1 MRQPARIGH
10 TSRNNVPVGWVQL
23 QRLKRQHESGHDPP
37 PSTLLPIWE
46 LGKLRL
52 HMCIRFT
59 NWYQEEDLPVIQ
71 FSGTLAASA
80 QLKCESFFQIWV
92 SCTATYSAYP
102 PWAVFQR
109 STHLY
114 LSQLT
119 PAISP
124 KISSPTLNFEV
135 SPASLTIPL
144 NSTPKIWLAPGGTG
158 YPPLRW

>member
-1 MRQPARIGH
+1 
-10 TSRNNVPVGWVQL
+10 
-23 QRLKRQHESGHDPP
+23 
-37 PSTLLPIWE
+37 
-46 LGKLRL
+46 
-52 HMCIRFT
+52 
-59 NWYQEEDLPVIQ
+59 
-71 FSGTLAASA
+71 
-80 QLKCESFFQIWV
+80 
-92 SCTATYSAYP
+92 
-102 PWAVFQR
+102 
-109 STHLY
+109 LY